1 MPVSYLNTN
10 QAVKELFGINASC
23 LRSKA
28 NTFVR
33 NETIPKT
40 LVINEGFADASMGK
54 RGKVHL
60 QPKALVPLFNAFLL
74 DAFLGDPKTV
84 RSAMHEPTK
93 RNSYARLIE
102 EILHNLDTTENK
114 HQLSSAASS
123 FITQLKDPKFSL
135 TEQKLDTP
143 FKDEQLPQLN
153 FKLTNASLLRELLL
167 KNRLALTATEQLLLD
182 FLNNELETAYQI
194 AQTLDSDLLAKD
206 TTLQML
212 VSFIQQQ
219 YKEAVSFT
227 HFLSRLP
234 D

>member
-33 NETIPKT
+33 NKTIPKT
-40 LVINEGFADASMGK
+40 LVMNEGFADASMRK

-60 QPKALVPLFNAFLL
+60 QPKALIPLFNAFLL
-74 DAFLGDPKTV
+74 DAFLGDSKIVKST
-84 RSAMHEPTK
+84 MHEPTK
-93 RNSYARLIE
+93 RYSNALLIE
-102 EILHNLDTTENK
+102 EVLHNLDTNKNK
-114 HQLSSAASS
+114 HQFSLAASS
-123 FITQLKDPKFSL
+123 FIAQLKDPKFNL
-135 TEQKLDTP
+135 TERKLDTP

-153 FKLTNASLLRELLL
+153 FKLANTSLLRELLL
-167 KNRLALTATEQLLLD
+167 KNRLALTATEQLLLA
-182 FLNNELETAYQI
+182 FLNKELATAYHVT
-194 AQTLDSDLLAKD
+194 QTLDSELLAQD

-227 HFLSRLP
+227 HFLSSLP

>member
-28 NTFVR
+28 NTFIR
-33 NETIPKT
+33 NETIPKN
-40 LVINEGFADASMGK
+40 LVMKEGFADASMGT

-60 QPKALVPLFNAFLL
+60 QPKALIPLFNAFLL
-74 DAFLGDPKTV
+74 DAFLGDSKIVSST
-84 RSAMHEPTK
+84 MHEPTK
-93 RNSYARLIE
+93 RYSNALLIE
-102 EILHNLDTTENK
+102 EVLHNLDTSENK
-114 HQLSSAASS
+114 HQLSLAASS
-123 FITQLKDPKFSL
+123 FITQLKDPEFNL
-135 TEQKLDTP
+135 IERKLDTP

-167 KNRLALTATEQLLLD
+167 KNRLALTATEQLLLA
-182 FLNNELETAYQI
+182 FLNKELEAAYHI
-194 AQTLDSDLLAKD
+194 TQTLDSELLAKD
-206 TTLQML
+206 ATLQML

-227 HFLSRLP
+227 HFLSSLP